1 MATMRKKKLQLS
13 NPICSSCD
21 INFGI
26 STASTKYWPPS
37 TIWRFLSELV
47 LLPPNTD
54 GLQLFEDFVR
64 GCTRQLQKTK
74 TSWMHG
80 NDWFLLNAKLSII
93 SFISWREHIL
103 YIKFL
108 IYIDWLIDWLV
119 DWLVL
124 NVDVVDY
131 NMFQWKIGNRWNA
144 FRSFLL
150 I

>member
-1 MATMRKKKLQLS
+1 M
-13 NPICSSCD
+13 CSSCD

-47 LLPPNTD
+47 LRPSNPD
-54 GLQLFEDFVR
+54 CLQQFENFVR

-93 SFISWREHIL
+93 SFISWCEHII

-108 IYIDWLIDWLV
+108 IYIDWLV

-124 NVDVVDY
+124 NVDAVDY
-131 NMFQWKIGNRWNA
+131 KMFQWKTVNRWNA